1 MANGNYAAE
10 YAYLPNSD
18 LLQTTTFKNNG
29 DAKLSITRVW
39 EYGSRLKSI
48 ANTASGALVTSHTYA
63 YDGLNRRTRAT
74 LEDGSYWQYDYNDRN
89 ELTGGRRYWPD
100 MTPVTGQHFGYDY
113 DNIGNRDTASSG
125 GDALGANLR
134 TTSYTVN
141 DLNQYTAIA
150 TPGYEDIHGVAIATN
165 TVTVNGGACDSI
177 GNSPLPTAAGRCG
190 RVWR

>member
-1 MANGNYAAE
+1 VANGNYAAE

-100 MTPVTGQHFGYDY
+100 MTAVTGQHFGYDY
-113 DNIGNRDTASSG
+113 DNIGNRETASSG
-125 GDALGANLR
+125 GRREDDATALGHLLGR
-134 TTSYTVN
+134 PMRG
-141 DLNQYTAIA
+141 D
-150 TPGYEDIHGVAIATN
+150 
-165 TVTVNGGACDSI
+165 
-177 GNSPLPTAAGRCG
+177 PTFQFQAVR
-190 RVWR
+190 RF